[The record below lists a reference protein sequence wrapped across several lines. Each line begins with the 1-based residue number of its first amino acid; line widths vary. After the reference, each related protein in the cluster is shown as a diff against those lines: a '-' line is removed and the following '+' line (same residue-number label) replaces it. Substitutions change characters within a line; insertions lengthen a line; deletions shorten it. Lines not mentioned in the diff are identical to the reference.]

1 MFSPSKHSQIIA
13 LQHPEPLVTPLESSD
28 RLLQKILEP
37 DSS

>member
-13 LQHPEPLVTPLESSD
+13 PQNPEPLVTSLQGSD
-28 RLLQKILEP
+28 RLPQKILEP